1 MDADVGVI
9 VVDDDDDLPCLE
21 IKDADVASV
30 MILLESKEPDADIPE
45 LLLLLMLLWP
55 LILLL
60 LLLPLL
66 PVLLLLPCSI
76 QTLSHPWNKFP
87 RWADDSS
94 K

>member
-1 MDADVGVI
+1 MDAEDVVI

-21 IKDADVASV
+21 IEDEDAASAI
-30 MILLESKEPDADIPE
+30 ILLQSKEPDADIPE
-45 LLLLLMLLWP
+45 LLLLLTLLWP
-55 LILLL
+55 LLLLL